1 MGLLWEKL
9 SNGHNVCPYRLN
21 SPFCRLSLQ
30 PFPPANRHV
39 KCCAGRGGG
48 AGGWAATCQLSDGGG
63 NGLRHLL
70 FPDLFEAPKE
80 FEIQTKSISV
90 GFEAPSWAGGQSTHL

>member
-1 MGLLWEKL
+1 MGW
-9 SNGHNVCPYRLN
+9 
-21 SPFCRLSLQ
+21 
-30 PFPPANRHV
+30 
-39 KCCAGRGGG
+39 G

-70 FPDLFEAPKE
+70 FPDLSEAPKE

-90 GFEAPSWAGGQSTHL
+90 GSEAPSWAGGQSTICRKSGAPSEAAYRPFVSSAPPGDAT